1 MYLSNNPL
9 TQCPNTPLCWG
20 ILYQFIAIVRKSVR
34 STSMVEA
41 VETGKP
47 TDLDLEVIYNTHYRR
62 VLNLCR
68 YLLNSPDRAEDAA
81 HEAFLRA
88 HARLDSYNPAYPL
101 STWLLKIAS
110 NYCIDLLRR
119 KTAEKRIFDPDPGDS
134 YDPPAG
140 GSSPLGEILAA
151 ERGRDVRKAL
161 GSLTEKYR
169 VPLVLAYYNELNHE
183 EISAILGVE
192 RSQVAVLI
200 FRGKEYLRERLGR
213 RLGKE
218 KSQ

>member
-1 MYLSNNPL
+1 
-9 TQCPNTPLCWG
+9 
-20 ILYQFIAIVRKSVR
+20 
-34 STSMVEA
+34 MVEA
-41 VETGKP
+41 VETRKP
-47 TDLDLEVIYNTHYRR
+47 TDLDFEAIYNTHYRR

-119 KTAEKRIFDPDPGDS
+119 KTAEKRIFNPDPGDS
-134 YDPPAG
+134 FEPSASG
-140 GSSPLGEILAA
+140 ASPLGEILAA

-169 VPLVLAYYNELNHE
+169 VPLVLAYYNELSYE
-183 EISAILGVE
+183 EISVILGVE

>member
-1 MYLSNNPL
+1 
-9 TQCPNTPLCWG
+9 
-20 ILYQFIAIVRKSVR
+20 
-34 STSMVEA
+34 MVEA
-41 VETGKP
+41 VETRKP
-47 TDLDLEVIYNTHYRR
+47 AELDFETIYNTHYRR
-62 VLNLCR
+62 VLSLCR
-68 YLLNSPDRAEDAA
+68 YLLNSPDKAEDAA

-119 KTAEKRIFDPDPGDS
+119 RSAEKRIFDVDAGQG
-134 YDPPAG
+134 YEPPSHA
-140 GSSPLGEILAA
+140 SSPLGEVLAA
-151 ERGRDVRKAL
+151 ERGRDVRRAL

-183 EISAILGVE
+183 EISEILGVE
-192 RSQVAVLI
+192 QKQVAVLI
-200 FRGKEYLRERLGR
+200 FRAKQHLRH

-218 KSQ
+218 LGKGRLQ